1 MMEDK
6 LMDARIKALLMAA
19 RTMAFVICTITVA
32 MIAGLFVSN
41 EIIDNK
47 DVFGLLSYVMT
58 SVVGAVAGSYATLM
72 GMKGELVPPPPE
84 DRNDPEPEPVAP
96 VAPEPDPLPLTP
108 DMVAPKTYDDPQA
121 TVFIDTPEEGDDADP
136 QATVFIDTPEDD
148 DDDDMEPWEKYRND
162 MRYDANGDGV
172 VDELD
177 FPDWRSAGK

>member
-41 EIIDNK
+41 EVIDNK

-84 DRNDPEPEPVAP
+84 DRNDPEPEPEPAP
-96 VAPEPDPLPLTP
+96 VPPAPLDLTP
-108 DMVAPKTYDDPQA
+108 EMQPEAPKAYDDPQA
-121 TVFIDTPEEGDDADP
+121 TVFIDE
-136 QATVFIDTPEDD
+136 PEDD

-162 MRYDANGDGV
+162 LRYDANGDGV
-172 VDELD
+172 VDEND

>member
-1 MMEDK
+1 MEDK

-84 DRNDPEPEPVAP
+84 DRDDPEPEEPAP
-96 VAPEPDPLPLTP
+96 APLELTDVVSHPATSNSVVDQIEPEVSVND
-108 DMVAPKTYDDPQA
+108 
-121 TVFIDTPEEGDDADP
+121 
-136 QATVFIDTPEDD
+136 DD

>member
-1 MMEDK
+1 MEDK

-19 RTMAFVICTITVA
+19 RTMAFVICTITIA

-84 DRNDPEPEPVAP
+84 DRDDPEPEEPAP
-96 VAPEPDPLPLTP
+96 APLPPLDLTP
-108 DMVAPKTYDDPQA
+108 AMEA
-121 TVFIDTPEEGDDADP
+121 TEPLPHVFIETEF
-136 QATVFIDTPEDD
+136 TNTPEDD
-148 DDDDMEPWEKYRND
+148 DDDDDMAPWEKYRND
-162 MRYDANGDGV
+162 LRYDANGDGV
-172 VDELD
+172 VDEND

>member
-41 EIIDNK
+41 EVIDNK

-84 DRNDPEPEPVAP
+84 DRNDPEPEPVEPAP
-96 VAPEPDPLPLTP
+96 VPPAPLDLTP
-108 DMVAPKTYDDPQA
+108 EMQPEAPKAYDDPQA
-121 TVFIDTPEEGDDADP
+121 TVFIDE
-136 QATVFIDTPEDD
+136 PEDD
-148 DDDDMEPWEKYRND
+148 DDDDMEPWEKYRGD
-162 MRYDANGDGV
+162 LKYDLNGDGV
-172 VDELD
+172 VDAND
-177 FPDWRSAGK
+177 FPDWRNAGK

>member
-1 MMEDK
+1 MEDK
-6 LMDARIKALLMAA
+6 LLDARIKALWLAA
-19 RTMAFVICTITVA
+19 RTMAFVIVAITCA
-32 MIAGLFVSN
+32 MIVGLFVSN

-84 DRNDPEPEPVAP
+84 DRNDPEPEEPAP
-96 VAPEPDPLPLTP
+96 APLDLTP
-108 DMVAPKTYDDPQA
+108 EMAPKAYDDPQA
-121 TVFIDTPEEGDDADP
+121 TVFIDE
-136 QATVFIDTPEDD
+136 PEDD

-162 MRYDANGDGV
+162 MRYDINGDGV
-172 VDELD
+172 VDEND

>member
-1 MMEDK
+1 MEDK
-6 LMDARIKALLMAA
+6 LLDARIKALWLAA
-19 RTMAFVICTITVA
+19 RTMAFVIVAITCA
-32 MIAGLFVSN
+32 MIVGLFVAN
-41 EIIDNK
+41 DIIDNK

-96 VAPEPDPLPLTP
+96 EPDPLPLTP

-121 TVFIDTPEEGDDADP
+121 TVFIDE
-136 QATVFIDTPEDD
+136 PEDD
-148 DDDDMEPWEKYRND
+148 DDDDMEPWEKYRGD
-162 MRYDANGDGV
+162 LRYDANGDGV

>member
-1 MMEDK
+1 MEDK

-19 RTMAFVICTITVA
+19 RTMAFVIVAITVA
-32 MIAGLFVSN
+32 MIVGLFVSN

-84 DRNDPEPEPVAP
+84 DRNDPEPEEPAP
-96 VAPEPDPLPLTP
+96 APLDLTP
-108 DMVAPKTYDDPQA
+108 EMEPVEPAVDD
-121 TVFIDTPEEGDDADP
+121 D
-136 QATVFIDTPEDD
+136 DD
-148 DDDDMEPWEKYRND
+148 DDDDMEPWEKYRGD
-162 MRYDANGDGV
+162 LRYDINGDGV
-172 VDELD
+172 VDAND

>member
-19 RTMAFVICTITVA
+19 RTMAFVICTITIA

-41 EIIDNK
+41 EVIDNK

-84 DRNDPEPEPVAP
+84 DRNDPEPEPEPAP
-96 VAPEPDPLPLTP
+96 VPPAPLDLTP
-108 DMVAPKTYDDPQA
+108 EMQPEAPKTYDDPQA
-121 TVFIDTPEEGDDADP
+121 TVFIDEPE
-136 QATVFIDTPEDD
+136 

-162 MRYDANGDGV
+162 LRYDANGDGV
-172 VDELD
+172 VDEND

>member
-19 RTMAFVICTITVA
+19 RTMAFVICTITIA

-84 DRNDPEPEPVAP
+84 DRNDPEPEPQPLIEETVVSQP
-96 VAPEPDPLPLTP
+96 VEATPVVSHKEPLVVDEPLDRSLPAGTIF
-108 DMVAPKTYDDPQA
+108 A
-121 TVFIDTPEEGDDADP
+121 EE
-136 QATVFIDTPEDD
+136 ED
-148 DDDDMEPWEKYRND
+148 DDDDMEPWEKYRGD
-162 MRYDANGDGV
+162 LRYDANGDGV

-177 FPDWRSAGK
+177 FPDWRNPNK

>member
-1 MMEDK
+1 MEDK

-84 DRNDPEPEPVAP
+84 DHNDPEPEP
-96 VAPEPDPLPLTP
+96 EPAPLPPAPLPPLDLTP
-108 DMVAPKTYDDPQA
+108 EAEVVEPAVETS
-121 TVFIDTPEEGDDADP
+121 E
-136 QATVFIDTPEDD
+136 PEDD
-148 DDDDMEPWEKYRND
+148 DDDDLEPWEKYRND
-162 MRYDANGDGV
+162 MRYDINGDGV
-172 VDELD
+172 VDEND

>member
-1 MMEDK
+1 MNMEDK

-19 RTMAFVICTITVA
+19 RTMAFVICTITIA

-84 DRNDPEPEPVAP
+84 DRNDPEPE
-96 VAPEPDPLPLTP
+96 EPAPLPLPPLDLTTEAQ
-108 DMVAPKTYDDPQA
+108 VEAPKAYDDPQA
-121 TVFIDTPEEGDDADP
+121 TVFIDTPEE
-136 QATVFIDTPEDD
+136 DD
-148 DDDDMEPWEKYRND
+148 DDDDLAPWEKYRND
-162 MRYDANGDGV
+162 LRYDANGDG
-172 VDELD
+172 
-177 FPDWRSAGK
+177 S

>member
-1 MMEDK
+1 MEDK

-41 EIIDNK
+41 EVIDNK

-84 DRNDPEPEPVAP
+84 DRDDPEPEPAP
-96 VAPEPDPLPLTP
+96 EPMAPPPAPVVAPEPELELTEP
-108 DMVAPKTYDDPQA
+108 VED
-121 TVFIDTPEEGDDADP
+121 
-136 QATVFIDTPEDD
+136 DD
-148 DDDDMEPWEKYRND
+148 DDDDMEPWEKYRGD
-162 MRYDANGDGV
+162 LRYDANGDGV

>member
-19 RTMAFVICTITVA
+19 RTMAFVICTITLA
-32 MIAGLFVSN
+32 MIAGLFISN
-41 EIIDNK
+41 EVIDNK

-84 DRNDPEPEPVAP
+84 DRNDPESEEPAPAPAP
-96 VAPEPDPLPLTP
+96 VPPLDLTP
-108 DMVAPKTYDDPQA
+108 EMQAEAPKTYDDPQA
-121 TVFIDTPEEGDDADP
+121 TVFIDE
-136 QATVFIDTPEDD
+136 PEDD

-162 MRYDANGDGV
+162 LRYDANGDGV
-172 VDELD
+172 VDEND
-177 FPDWRSAGK
+177 FPDWRRAGQ

>member
-32 MIAGLFVSN
+32 MITGLFVSN
-41 EIIDNK
+41 EVIDNK

-84 DRNDPEPEPVAP
+84 DRDDPEPEEPTPAPAP
-96 VAPEPDPLPLTP
+96 VPPLDLTP
-108 DMVAPKTYDDPQA
+108 SMETEEPKAYDDPQA
-121 TVFIDTPEEGDDADP
+121 TVFIEE
-136 QATVFIDTPEDD
+136 PEDD
-148 DDDDMEPWEKYRND
+148 DDDDLEPWEKYRND
-162 MRYDANGDGV
+162 LRYDANGDGV
-172 VDELD
+172 VDEND
-177 FPDWRSAGK
+177 FPDWRRAGQ

>member
-1 MMEDK
+1 MEDK
-6 LMDARIKALLMAA
+6 LLDARIKALWLAA
-19 RTMAFVICTITVA
+19 RTMAFVIVAITCA
-32 MIAGLFVSN
+32 MIVGLFVSN

-84 DRNDPEPEPVAP
+84 DRNDPEPEEPAPAP
-96 VAPEPDPLPLTP
+96 VPPLDLTP
-108 DMVAPKTYDDPQA
+108 EMQPVEPAVD
-121 TVFIDTPEEGDDADP
+121 
-136 QATVFIDTPEDD
+136 DD

-162 MRYDANGDGV
+162 LRYDANGDGV
-172 VDELD
+172 VDEND

>member
-1 MMEDK
+1 MEDK
-6 LMDARIKALLMAA
+6 LLDARIKALWLAA
-19 RTMAFVICTITVA
+19 RTMAFVIVAITCA
-32 MIAGLFVSN
+32 MIVGLFVSN

-84 DRNDPEPEPVAP
+84 DRNDPEPE
-96 VAPEPDPLPLTP
+96 EPASLPLTP
-108 DMVAPKTYDDPQA
+108 DMVVSQPVETNS
-121 TVFIDTPEEGDDADP
+121 VVSHEEPVLEDN
-136 QATVFIDTPEDD
+136 DD
-148 DDDDMEPWEKYRND
+148 DDDDMEPWEKYRGD
-162 MRYDANGDGV
+162 LRYDANGDGV

>member
-1 MMEDK
+1 MEDK
-6 LMDARIKALLMAA
+6 LMDARIKALLLAA
-19 RTMAFVICTITVA
+19 RTMAFVICAITVA

-84 DRNDPEPEPVAP
+84 DRNDLEPEPERDPP
-96 VAPEPDPLPLTP
+96 SPDL
-108 DMVAPKTYDDPQA
+108 
-121 TVFIDTPEEGDDADP
+121 TPEEMEQVRETSASVPYAAQADLSV
-136 QATVFIDTPEDD
+136 ADE
-148 DDDDMEPWEKYRND
+148 DDDDMEPWEKYRGD
-162 MRYDANGDGV
+162 LRYDINGDGV
-172 VDELD
+172 VDAND

>member
-1 MMEDK
+1 MEDK
-6 LMDARIKALLMAA
+6 LMDARIRALLMAA

-41 EIIDNK
+41 EVIDNK

-72 GMKGELVPPPPE
+72 GMKGELAPPPPE
-84 DRNDPEPEPVAP
+84 DRDDPEPEPAPEPMAPPPAP
-96 VAPEPDPLPLTP
+96 VAPEPELELTEP
-108 DMVAPKTYDDPQA
+108 V
-121 TVFIDTPEEGDDADP
+121 
-136 QATVFIDTPEDD
+136 EDD
-148 DDDDMEPWEKYRND
+148 DDDDMEPWEKYRGD
-162 MRYDANGDGV
+162 LRYDANGDGV